1 MEKFPVFKQGDPAS
15 KLLNHNLLN
24 NAFSMIGSLGQT
36 TIGRPSIG
44 TGPASYMPSDRPP
57 VEVVLAKVLGS
68 SASTATGSFAGPT
81 GEVEVFK
88 VEKIDAV
95 FEETVGT
102 QQITQ
107 LDASTRVVYAAAPAG
122 FTSADDSYVWIAR
135 WSHQWWI
142 LTGAGGGVSAA
153 AGVIKFVVDSASS
166 AIGQGA
172 IGCDFVDAIVT
183 HVGCNYTAVNVGDT
197 VRIWDPDFCYFNI
210 PISLLTYLRG
220 TAQLMDNPVTAYDLQ
235 NLVDCQYEVL
245 SAGSCRWVVTGV
257 CCAEE
262 YAF

>member
-24 NAFSMIGSLGQT
+24 NAFSMIGSIGQT

-142 LTGAGGGVSAA
+142 LTGAGGGT
-153 AGVIKFVVDSASS
+153 GGGQRILFQIDSISRG
-166 AIGQGA
+166 IGL
-172 IGCDFVDAIVT
+172 GCNAVDATVLNVSCGDSIVSI
-183 HVGCNYTAVNVGDT
+183 GDT
-197 VRIWDPDFCYFNI
+197 VRIWDALGCVFNI
-210 PISLLTYLRG
+210 PEALLIGKEGYASYMTTPSYPDIDPI
-220 TAQLMDNPVTAYDLQ
+220 QLDGEDPEPAPT
-235 NLVDCQYEVL
+235 
-245 SAGSCRWVVTGV
+245 CRWEAEKI
-257 CCAEE
+257 CCVEE
-262 YAF
+262 VN